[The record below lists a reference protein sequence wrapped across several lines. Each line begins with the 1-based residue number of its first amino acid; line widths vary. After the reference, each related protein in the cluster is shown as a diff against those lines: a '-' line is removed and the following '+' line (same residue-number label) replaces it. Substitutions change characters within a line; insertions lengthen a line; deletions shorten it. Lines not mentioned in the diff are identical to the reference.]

1 MSCHTHTGNN
11 QQGQPDAWAGHSI
24 SMATASHPV
33 IFLPQFLRL
42 LLVRLL
48 LTLRQFAPHFAE
60 FLCAVADGQTRVLL
74 LDAGTVLAAEHEERR
89 PATQQ
94 RVRLV
99 LNPPRVATAFLKN
112 TTGTGGQEVRS
123 LVAAGH
129 VHRGSDLRPAPSHS
143 SDVS

>member
-1 MSCHTHTGNN
+1 
-11 QQGQPDAWAGHSI
+11 
-24 SMATASHPV
+24 MATASHPV
-33 IFLPQFLRL
+33 IFLPQFLCL